1 MVRLRPATSVA
12 SFAPGLIAVS
22 LVGAFV
28 GALLMRSRSEEDEEE
43 LMESLSGDEQAVS
56 PVIATILLVAITV
69 VLSGVIYVW
78 ANSLATDSTGKAT
91 PRLTFDAS
99 AESFT
104 GDSDLWY
111 WAINVRSHDNELA
124 AQAVFVV
131 VEWIDSAGDAQSYR
145 TSLANPDG
153 VYGFVPSNS
162 DKLVT
167 YKDSINC
174 AVDCSAGF
182 GASDRIQVRMV
193 DQTTGEELPNN
204 TLITLQYAP
213 SGGTAV
219 ILMTYTASQTS
230 ISPQY

>member
-1 MVRLRPATSVA
+1 
-12 SFAPGLIAVS
+12 
-22 LVGAFV
+22 
-28 GALLMRSRSEEDEEE
+28 MRSRTEEDEEE

-99 AESFT
+99 AESFA
-104 GDSDLWY
+104 GDSNLWY
-111 WAINVRSHDNELA
+111 WAVNVRSHDNELA

-131 VEWIDSAGDAQSYR
+131 VEWIDSSGEAQSHR
-145 TSLANPDG
+145 TSLANPNG
-153 VYGFVPSNS
+153 VYGFLPSNS
-162 DKLVT
+162 PELVT

-174 AVDCSAGF
+174 NEGTLGYDCSAGF
-182 GASDRIQVRMV
+182 GANDRIQIRMV
-193 DQTTGEELPNN
+193 DPVSGEDLPNN

-219 ILMTYTASQTS
+219 IMMTYVASQTS